1 MLSEIKIQELADK
14 ATNVAM
20 TDVYGERF
28 TNLDN
33 LEDDKELSDVWDS
46 LNEQFYS
53 TLENEFGKF

>member
-14 ATNVAM
+14 ATNVVM

-28 TNLDN
+28 TNLNN

-53 TLENEFGKF
+53 TLENEFVEI